1 MSEIL
6 TKQRRIGERLSRY
19 NILRFDIAAL
29 PYDGQECPSYI
40 ISLRPPHSFQ
50 SRNMYVSWCSLN
62 GVQHVS
68 GGNIED
74 VVRNY
79 GR

>member
-50 SRNMYVSWCSLN
+50 SRNMQFYGAVSIAYSMFL
-62 GVQHVS
+62 VT
-68 GGNIED
+68 I
-74 VVRNY
+74 
-79 GR
+79 